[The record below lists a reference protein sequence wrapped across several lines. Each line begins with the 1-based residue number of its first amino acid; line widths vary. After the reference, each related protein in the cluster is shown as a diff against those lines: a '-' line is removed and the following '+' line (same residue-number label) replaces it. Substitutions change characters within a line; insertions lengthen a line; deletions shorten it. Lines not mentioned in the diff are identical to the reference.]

1 MVDKILGKV
10 TPAEKV
16 FLMEFALHGIAEFS
30 LISKQQLDEG
40 VVFKDLLDSM
50 LGSDDFGLNDEI
62 DNY

>member
-1 MVDKILGKV
+1 
-10 TPAEKV
+10 
-16 FLMEFALHGIAEFS
+16 

-40 VVFKDLLDSM
+40 LVFKDLLDSM